1 MWDRQP
7 AGFLG
12 QTARVDAD
20 ATIVGTDGETKQGM
34 DIAYNGTWGY

>member
-1 MWDRQP
+1 
-7 AGFLG
+7 LG